1 MQFNAKNVILFV
13 GECMGVSTLTA
24 SRIIQG
30 QLAGIPDEE
39 SYLSFENFPH
49 TALNQNLQC

>member
-13 GECMGVSTLTA
+13 GDGMGVSTLTA